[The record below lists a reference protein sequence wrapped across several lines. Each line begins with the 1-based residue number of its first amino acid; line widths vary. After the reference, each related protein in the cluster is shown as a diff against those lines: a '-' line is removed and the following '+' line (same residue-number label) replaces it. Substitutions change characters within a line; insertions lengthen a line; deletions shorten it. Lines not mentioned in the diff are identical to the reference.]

1 MATSQFSLRLPE
13 ELKHSLSEM
22 SKLAHRSQSQI
33 AVRAITEYVERNE
46 WKMKALQ
53 NAKQEADKGVF
64 VSHESIDTWL
74 DSWVGGT
81 DNELPAPEADFF
93 LKRQ

>member
-13 ELKHSLSEM
+13 DLKNSLSKI

-46 WKMKALQ
+46 WKIKALQ
-53 NAKQEADKGVF
+53 VAKQEADKGVF
-64 VSHESIDTWL
+64 VSHDAIDTWL
-74 DSWVGGT
+74 DTWGT
-81 DNELPAPEADFF
+81 DSELPAPEPDVL
-93 LKRQ
+93 LK

>member
-13 ELKHSLSEM
+13 ELKHSLLEM

-53 NAKQEADKGVF
+53 DAKQEADKGVF
-64 VSHESIDTWL
+64 VSHESIDGWL
-74 DSWVGGT
+74 DSWGT
-81 DNELPAPEADFF
+81 DNELPAPEADVF
-93 LKRQ
+93 LNKQ